1 VAELP
6 TPMEDLLRT
15 PWPPRPL
22 ARTSLRNAALW
33 LALGAVAGCGGPAA
47 SAGGGPSPSFAG
59 PEAVETVQD
68 SLPAAAPEPD
78 SVVPRAVEEVEP
90 TGLPEAETWAARTL
104 EGLSLRE
111 KVGQMMMPWVIG
123 DFAPEG
129 SASHERIMGLVQDQ
143 DVGGVIMSV
152 GQPTEVAA
160 KINDLQRHARLPL
173 LVAADLETGAGFRMW
188 GAVYMPGT
196 IELGGATN
204 FPTLMALGATRDT
217 ALAYQMGAITAR
229 EARAVGI
236 EVPFA
241 PVLDVNNNPDNPI
254 INVRSFGE
262 DPAQVARMGV
272 EYVRGVQEN
281 GAIATG
287 KHFPGHGDTGTD
299 SHLSLPTID
308 VSRARMDTVELKP
321 FQAAIDAGIGGIMTA
336 HITVPAL
343 DGGNG
348 TPATLSHAVLTDLL
362 RDQMGFDGIVFTD
375 AMDMAAISGRLGS
388 GEAAARAV
396 EAGADVILMPASV
409 EGAIQGIVDAV
420 QLGRIPEWRI
430 DQSVRRLLDTKQALG
445 LNVHREV
452 DLATIPTVVGIPAHT
467 AVADEIAR
475 RSITLVRDERG
486 LLPLRGT
493 RSARVL
499 SITYRRTSDVL
510 AGRSFNQRL
519 RATYPRLATAELD
532 RDASTALYDGLLR
545 QARRSSLVVVSTYVT
560 AVSYSGTVAVPEE
573 VSRFIEDLAKANIP
587 HIVVSFGNPYLIT
600 EFPDVQTYMLAWS
613 GSQASQRAAAGALF
627 GDFPIEGRTPTRI
640 PGFAAIGDGIQI
652 PKKTVI
658 GGN

>member
-1 VAELP
+1 
-6 TPMEDLLRT
+6 MEDPLNT
-15 PWPPRPL
+15 PWRPRPL
-22 ARTSLRNAALW
+22 ALVSPRNAACWLTM
-33 LALGAVAGCGGPAA
+33 LALSGCGGPAPS
-47 SAGGGPSPSFAG
+47 SAGGPAPAFAG
-59 PEAVETVQD
+59 PEATEAAPD
-68 SLPAAAPEPD
+68 SLPAAPEPE
-78 SVVPRAVEEVEP
+78 PLTRTPGEEP
-90 TGLPEAETWAARTL
+90 TPEPLPEVTSWAERTL
-104 EGLSLRE
+104 EGLTLRQ

-129 SASHERIMGLVQDQ
+129 SASHERIIGLIRDQ
-143 DVGGVIMSV
+143 QIGGVIMSV

-160 KINDLQRHARLPL
+160 KINDLQRHADIPL

-204 FPTLMALGATRDT
+204 FPSLMALGATRDT
-217 ALAYQMGAITAR
+217 ALAYQMGAITAQ

-262 DPAQVARMGV
+262 DPDLVARMGAAFV
-272 EYVRGVQEN
+272 HGMQEN

-299 SHLSLPTID
+299 SHISLPTIAA
-308 VSRARMDTVELKP
+308 SRARMDTVELKP
-321 FQAAIDAGIGGIMTA
+321 FRAAIAAGIGGIMTA

-343 DGGNG
+343 NGGNG
-348 TPATLSHAVLTDLL
+348 TPATLSSQVLTGLL
-362 RDQMGFDGIVFTD
+362 RDEMGFDGIVFTD

-396 EAGADVILMPASV
+396 EAGADIILMPASV
-409 EGAIQGIVDAV
+409 EGALQGVVDAV
-420 QLGRIPEWRI
+420 QSGRIPESRI
-430 DQSVRRLLDTKQALG
+430 DRSVRRLLDTKEELG
-445 LNVHREV
+445 LNVQREV
-452 DLATIPTVVGIPAHT
+452 DLTALPAVVGIPAHT

-475 RSITLVRDERG
+475 RSITLIRNGGD

-499 SITYRRTSDVL
+499 SITFRRTSDVL
-510 AGRSFNQRL
+510 AGRYFNQRL
-519 RATYPRLATAELD
+519 RATYPRLSTAEID
-532 RDASTALYDGLLR
+532 RDASAGLYEGLMR
-545 QARRSSLVVVSTYVT
+545 QARQSSLVVVSAYVT
-560 AVSYSGTVAVPEE
+560 AVSYQGTVAVPKE
-573 VSRFIEDLAKANIP
+573 VADFVAGLARAKVP
-587 HIVVSFGNPYLIT
+587 HVVVSFGNPYLIT
-600 EFPDVQTYMLAWS
+600 EFPGVQAYLLAWS

-640 PGFAAIGDGIQI
+640 PGFASIGDGIQV
-652 PKKTVI
+652 PQKTVI

>member
-1 VAELP
+1 
-6 TPMEDLLRT
+6 MEDPLDT
-15 PWPPRPL
+15 PWPPRLPACPRPRAAAYWLTLL
-22 ARTSLRNAALW
+22 AV
-33 LALGAVAGCGGPAA
+33 GACGGPVP
-47 SAGGGPSPSFAG
+47 SSGGGPNPAFAG
-59 PEAVETVQD
+59 PEATETLGD
-68 SLPAAAPEPD
+68 SLTPPPQAEHIQPTPEVEAPPPEALPEPE
-78 SVVPRAVEEVEP
+78 S
-90 TGLPEAETWAARTL
+90 WADRTL
-104 EGLSLRE
+104 NGLSLRE

-129 SASHERIMGLVQDQ
+129 SASHERILALVRDQ
-143 DVGGVIMSV
+143 VIGGVIMSV

-160 KINDLQRHARLPL
+160 KINDLQRHADIPL

-217 ALAYQMGAITAR
+217 ALAYEMGAITAR

-262 DPAQVARMGV
+262 DPNLVARMGASF
-272 EYVRGVQEN
+272 VRGIQEN
-281 GAIATG
+281 GGIATG

-308 VSRARMDTVELKP
+308 VTRARMDTVELAP
-321 FQAAIDAGIGGIMTA
+321 FRAAIAAGIGGIMTA

-343 DGGNG
+343 DGGDG
-348 TPATLSHAVLTDLL
+348 TPATLSVPVLTGLL

-375 AMDMAAISGRLGS
+375 AMDMAAISGPLGS

-409 EGAIQGIVDAV
+409 EGALQGIVDAV
-420 QLGRIPEWRI
+420 QSGRIPVSRI
-430 DQSVRRLLDTKQALG
+430 DRSVKRLLDAKEAMG
-445 LNVHREV
+445 LSAARQV
-452 DLATIPTVVGIPAHT
+452 DLAAIPAVVGIPAHME
-467 AVADEIAR
+467 VADEIAR
-475 RSITLVRDERG
+475 RSITLIRNG
-486 LLPLRGT
+486 GNLLPLRGT

-510 AGRSFNQRL
+510 AGRYFNQRL
-519 RATYPRLATAELD
+519 RNTYPRLSTVELD
-532 RDASTALYDGLLR
+532 RDASAALYEGLLR

-560 AVSYSGTVAVPEE
+560 AVSYSGSVAVPEE
-573 VSRFIEDLAKANIP
+573 VSDFVEALARADIP

-600 EFPDVQTYMLAWS
+600 EFPDVQAYMLAWS
-613 GSQASQRAAAGALF
+613 SSRSSQRAAAGALF
-627 GDFPIEGRTPTRI
+627 GEFPIEGRTPTRI
-640 PGFAAIGDGIQI
+640 PGFAVIGDGIQI
-652 PKKTVI
+652 PQKTVI
-658 GGN
+658 GGNFGGN